1 MVSLFFYGCIKKIH
15 AIMKSSNLRKLG
27 DYYMAETKQIN
38 INLPKVISGS
48 IDDFIHYGDN
58 WDIFP
63 HKYNEEHDAN
73 NVVDINKTTLIKFL
87 YSVYGDKETD
97 IAEYIADSIDENNE
111 PNMFISIRTDNPEL
125 IHNHKN
131 VTYPLIC
138 AMVYM
143 GIPIANYF
151 DGRQLI
157 DRYLY

>member
-1 MVSLFFYGCIKKIH
+1 
-15 AIMKSSNLRKLG
+15 
-27 DYYMAETKQIN
+27 MAETKQIN

-111 PNMFISIRTDNPEL
+111 PNTFISIRTDNPEL
-125 IHNHKN
+125 I
-131 VTYPLIC
+131 C
-138 AMVYM
+138 AMVYR

-157 DRYLY
+157 DRYLE